1 MPPVPG
7 AVIKERAA
15 RLRAAGA
22 AAKARHLQA
31 LVGRH
36 SELLMER
43 GGIGRMPCF
52 TPARFIAPSAQP
64 GTFIRVRLTGVAG
77 DTLIAEAA

>member
-22 AAKARHLQA
+22 AAKQRHLQA
-31 LVGRH
+31 LVGRQTQ
-36 SELLMER
+36 LLMER
-43 GGIGRMPCF
+43 GGIGRTACF
-52 TPARFIAPSAQP
+52 AP
-64 GTFIRVRLTGVAG
+64 VRLDGAAG
-77 DTLIAEAA
+77 RFVSTLITGAVGGQLIGQLAA